1 MAIQPFNNQQLVLLP
16 IKLLTLPRFSVMNGH
31 FEASVVLVKA
41 GRKFLHLSSLYL
53 YVVLSKDDVVIV
65 IWSKGFHSC
74 RLADV
79 FSLSHL
85 GPWIPNKVHG
95 WTCGT
100 EEGKLPMSW
109 RGICAHPL
117 IWWKHCVISN
127 MSSHRNHGLWTN
139 KVIMYCQVC
148 IRYFFCMVCRSLH
161 VTSLA

>member
-79 FSLSHL
+79 FSLSHPL
-85 GPWIPNKVHG
+85 DHGYPTRCTAGPAERKREN
-95 WTCGT
+95 C
-100 EEGKLPMSW
+100 L
-109 RGICAHPL
+109 
-117 IWWKHCVISN
+117 
-127 MSSHRNHGLWTN
+127 
-139 KVIMYCQVC
+139 
-148 IRYFFCMVCRSLH
+148 
-161 VTSLA
+161 